1 MILAIILAVVGAVSA
16 WAINLLRLQVLYA
29 ASKQKGPG
37 QGLRFRCWPVF
48 AACGSA
54 FQPPTVV
61 LYFFTESNAKQHL
74 LIAYEN
80 AELQVLR

>member
-1 MILAIILAVVGAVSA
+1 MLLLVPHALRHYPKQPFHLQYMILAIILAVVGAVSA

-29 ASKQKGPG
+29 ASKQKGLG

-61 LYFFTESNAKQHL
+61 F
-74 LIAYEN
+74 
-80 AELQVLR
+80 